1 LVLRSIVKSVINS
14 IDHLECEVRNPDMQ
28 TLKLMGLTTGCSQ
41 IGTAASIFD
50 QALTDCAG

>member
-1 LVLRSIVKSVINS
+1 VINS